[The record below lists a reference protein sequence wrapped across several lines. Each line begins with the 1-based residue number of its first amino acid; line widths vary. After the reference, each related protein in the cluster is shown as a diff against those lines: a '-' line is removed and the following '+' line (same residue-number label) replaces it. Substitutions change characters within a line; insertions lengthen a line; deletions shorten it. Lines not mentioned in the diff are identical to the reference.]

1 MILMKFIRKVPAAIH
16 GVGSFLPGKEYPL
29 DDQVAQGL
37 IDTNDPDWKRV
48 HVAGNSGGSTAGKQ
62 DKTDRS
68 NSALSGAAQQNDK
81 GRK

>member
-1 MILMKFIRKVPAAIH
+1 MILMRFIRKVPASIH

-29 DDQVAQGL
+29 DDKVAQGL

-48 HVAGNSGGSTAGKQ
+48 TVAGNSGGSAAGKQ

-68 NSALSGAAQQNDK
+68 TGASSTGAQQNDK